1 MSMRVGL
8 FAPLNDVAV
17 TTGTGKYVINL
28 LSALAELRTEP
39 DASSC
44 DLEYVVLTHEAPAD
58 WLPDGIRDRTTVT
71 EVGLSNRRGRSARA
85 FDDLALDVVHFL
97 VPVYFRT
104 RTPTLFNPFDLRHL
118 EYPDHLT
125 TSELDRRR
133 DYYPTGVRAATV
145 VDTLSAAVA
154 DQLLDAYD
162 GVDPEKVHPVPMGPA
177 LEPREDEEPASA
189 EVDDRVPES
198 FVLFPANLWPHKN
211 HERLVE
217 ALERIERQ
225 HGERVPLV
233 CTGIRDTPEVPPEH
247 RLESVPEASQV
258 LDLGYVTASELRAL
272 YRRSRL
278 LVYPPLYEGGGL
290 PVLEGWAFDTAV
302 VCSDIPVLREKGG
315 DAALYFDPESVPAM
329 AETIHEAWTD
339 ASLRAELI
347 ERGQER
353 RELFTWERTARAYR
367 ALYRKAAG
375 TELSSAD
382 RDSVRYPVENG

>member
-1 MSMRVGL
+1 MRVGL
-8 FAPLNDVAV
+8 VVILNELSAA
-17 TTGTGKYVINL
+17 TGSGKYVLNL
-28 LSALAELRTEP
+28 LSALADLQP
-39 DASSC
+39 DRHPSRS
-44 DLEYVVLTHEAPAD
+44 DPEYVVLLDDGGQIT
-58 WLPDGIRDRTTVT
+58 LPPEVSERMTVVT
-71 EVGLSNRRGRSARA
+71 ESLRENPSRA
-85 FDDLALDVVHFL
+85 EDLLEELDLDVVHFPIQSF
-97 VPVYFRT
+97 VET
-104 RTPTLFNPFDLRHL
+104 EIPTVFNPCDLNHEYYPEHFTDEML
-118 EYPDHLT
+118 EARRNHYLSACQAATLIDTYSLEVKNQLVET
-125 TSELDRRR
+125 YRRLDR
-133 DYYPTGVRAATV
+133 G
-145 VDTLSAAVA
+145 
-154 DQLLDAYD
+154 
-162 GVDPEKVHPVPMGPA
+162 KIHPVPMGPA
-177 LEPREDEEPASA
+177 LTPREGDGTESA

-329 AETIHEAWTD
+329 AAIIHEAWTD

-375 TELSSAD
+375 RALGEAD
-382 RDSVRYPVENG
+382 REALAYPPEP

>member
-1 MSMRVGL
+1 MSMEVGL
-8 FAPLNDVAV
+8 CAPLNDVAV

-28 LSALAELRTEP
+28 LSALVELRTES
-39 DASSC
+39 DASPS
-44 DLEYVVLTHEAPAD
+44 DLEYVVLADEAPAD
-58 WLPDGIRDRTTVT
+58 WLPDGIRDRATVT
-71 EVGLSNRRGRSARA
+71 EVGLSDRRGRSARA

-133 DYYPTGVRAATV
+133 KYYPTGAREATV
-145 VDTLSAAVA
+145 IDTLSAAVA

-177 LEPREDEEPASA
+177 LEPREDDATESVEL
-189 EVDDRVPES
+189 DDRVPES
-198 FVLFPANLWPHKN
+198 FALFPANLWPHKN

-247 RLESVPEASQV
+247 RLESVPAAPQV
-258 LDLGYVTASELRAL
+258 IDLGYVTASELRAL

-290 PVLEGWAFDTAV
+290 PVLEAWAFDTPV

-315 DAALYFDPESVPAM
+315 DAAMYFDPESVPAM
-329 AETIHEAWTD
+329 AAIIHEVWAD
-339 ASLRAELI
+339 AGLRADLV
-347 ERGQER
+347 ERAQQR
-353 RELFTWERTARAYR
+353 RDLFTWERTARAYR

-375 TELSSAD
+375 RRLSSAD
-382 RDSVRYPVENG
+382 REALTYPVET